1 MNMPERR
8 NGNPLVVNC
17 GMRLLDITKID
28 TQNYGFSM
36 SVFLKF
42 TWTDNRVIMEASNK
56 TYENLHLS
64 FIEHLWVPDFYIY
77 DLQSFRTYQLLK
89 DTMGGLRARKNKN
102 DTGFKV
108 FMRKNLTRK
117 STFRSPVPL

>member
-17 GMRLLDITKID
+17 GMRILDITKID

-42 TWTDNRVIMEASNK
+42 TWTDNRVIIDDTNK
-56 TYENLHLS
+56 TDENLHLS
-64 FIEHLWVPDFYIY
+64 FIEHMWVPDFYIY

-89 DTMGGLRARKNKN
+89 DTMGGLRARKNN
-102 DTGFKV
+102 NETGCRA
-108 FMRKNLTRK
+108 FM
-117 STFRSPVPL
+117 STN

>member
-1 MNMPERR
+1 MNMPERK

-17 GMRLLDITKID
+17 GMRILDITKID

-42 TWTDNRVIMEASNK
+42 TWIDNRVIMGASNK
-56 TYENLHLS
+56 TDENLHLS
-64 FIEHLWVPDFYIY
+64 FIEHMWVPDFYIY

-102 DTGFKV
+102 DTGCRA
-108 FMRKNLTRK
+108 FMSKN
-117 STFRSPVPL
+117 